1 MKGAQEEKKGKT
13 NESFLILTLERK
25 RSKEKKVR
33 SQEQTREEEEEE
45 VEGGDERRLEG
56 RQFRFVW
63 WKSLSSNAHPHS
75 IYNSWVLEYWILR
88 NVKVD
93 VCF

>member
-33 SQEQTREEEEEE
+33 SQEQTREEVEEE
-45 VEGGDERRLEG
+45 VEGGG
-56 RQFRFVW
+56 REEIRGEAIQICLVEIP
-63 WKSLSSNAHPHS
+63 L
-75 IYNSWVLEYWILR
+75 L
-88 NVKVD
+88 
-93 VCF
+93 

>member
-33 SQEQTREEEEEE
+33 SQEQTREEEE

-88 NVKVD
+88 NVNVE